1 MGKSNSTDTR
11 IRPCDGEHNSKGF
24 EPGTSYCGSEKCGAA
39 KQCTNR
45 VCNQCSFPVKS
56 KAGIKNIC
64 KWCHV
69 AN

>member
-45 VCNQCSFPVKS
+45 VCNQCSFPV
-56 KAGIKNIC
+56 
-64 KWCHV
+64 
-69 AN
+69 